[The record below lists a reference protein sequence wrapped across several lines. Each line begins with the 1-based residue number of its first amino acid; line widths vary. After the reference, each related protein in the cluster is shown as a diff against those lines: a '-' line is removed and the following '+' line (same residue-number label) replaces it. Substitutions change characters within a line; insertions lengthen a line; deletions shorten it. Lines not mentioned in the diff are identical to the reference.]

1 MPYIAEESRI
11 ITKVMGVATKINP
24 DDNVNVRQV
33 ILEDIAE
40 EPLIVDLIYLKKEE
54 VWVKLNDGKEYHL
67 GYLKK
72 KYLDIIMKNACQIK
86 SFQITGG
93 QEIPRG
99 KLNLGGY
106 DGNIGKPI
114 RAKRGMNI
122 TINLL

>member
-1 MPYIAEESRI
+1 MPYIAEENKI
-11 ITKVMGVATKINP
+11 ITKVMGVATKVNP

-33 ILEDIAE
+33 VLQDIAD
-40 EPLIVDLIYLKKEE
+40 EPLIVDLIYLIQDQ
-54 VWVKLNDGKEYHL
+54 VWVKLSNGNDYHL

-72 KYLDIIMKNACQIK
+72 KYLEMIMKNACRIR

-99 KLNLGGY
+99 TLNLGGH
-106 DGNIGKPI
+106 DGAIGRSI

-122 TINLL
+122 TIELL